1 VLNHFTGCTVDTQP
15 PNEFIYKFEGNLK
28 LQDGNI
34 VPLNPD
40 NLLLKGSSLQNTEYI
55 YGVAVYTGHETKI
68 MQNCV
73 GSRLKK
79 SDVQKKMEKY
89 ILITILLQ
97 FCICVAAGI
106 ISATWANLTG

>member
-1 VLNHFTGCTVDTQP
+1 M
-15 PNEFIYKFEGNLK
+15 
-28 LQDGNI
+28 
-34 VPLNPD
+34 PLNPD
-40 NLLLKGSSLQNTEYI
+40 NLLLKGSSLQNTEYV

-73 GSRLKK
+73 GARLKK

-97 FCICVAAGI
+97 FCICLAAGI
-106 ISATWANLTG
+106 ISATWENLIGFSIPYLTAGTHITSNINVFAAGA